1 MGKKRKKKWK
11 WQQLFIRQGKLRWG
25 PTLITLGLLLWAV
38 SRLSGTPLLPPAT
51 QPASPVNQ
59 EQVQRDTFI
68 STLAPH
74 AQHNQRTYGV
84 LASIT
89 LAQAILESNWGESQ
103 LASQYHNYYGIKSHD
118 PNNSIVLKT
127 QEFYNGEWV
136 TINGRFAVY
145 EDVGASMRAHSLLL
159 VNGTS
164 WNPNQYARVLAATNY
179 QQAAQAL
186 VQDGYATDPDYAKKI
201 IRVVET
207 YQLQRFDE

>member
-1 MGKKRKKKWK
+1 
-11 WQQLFIRQGKLRWG
+11 
-25 PTLITLGLLLWAV
+25 
-38 SRLSGTPLLPPAT
+38 
-51 QPASPVNQ
+51 
-59 EQVQRDTFI
+59 
-68 STLAPH
+68 
-74 AQHNQRTYGV
+74 
-84 LASIT
+84 
-89 LAQAILESNWGESQ
+89 
-103 LASQYHNYYGIKSHD
+103 
-118 PNNSIVLKT
+118 VLKT